1 MGRGRVLRDREG
13 EKADTGGQR
22 KRPGHSPWGLLV
34 FSQPDAKQL
43 VPADGQWE
51 ALMARRVEPHR
62 FFRSV

>member
-1 MGRGRVLRDREG
+1 MGRGRVLRDREE

-34 FSQPDAKQL
+34 VSQPDAKQL

-51 ALMARRVEPHR
+51 ALMA
-62 FFRSV
+62 